1 MMSTPLVRWQV
12 PSAVR
17 GRRAHH
23 AWEPAMSDRD
33 SVEGARYELTPLGR
47 EALASTEECECNWA
61 FDGGLVVCF
70 ECGTVYSTKAI
81 LRRSVG
87 PGSYAGKQ

>member
-1 MMSTPLVRWQV
+1 MMSTPLLTWQV

-23 AWEPAMSDRD
+23 QWEPTMGDKH
-33 SVEGARYELTPLGR
+33 SVEGSGYVLTPQGR
-47 EALASTEECECNWA
+47 EALVLSETCECNWA

-81 LRRSVG
+81 MTRTVG